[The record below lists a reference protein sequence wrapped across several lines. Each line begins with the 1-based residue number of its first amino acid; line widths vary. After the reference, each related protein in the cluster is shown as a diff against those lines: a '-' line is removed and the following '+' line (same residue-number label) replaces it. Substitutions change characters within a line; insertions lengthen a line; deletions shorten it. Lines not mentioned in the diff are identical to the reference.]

1 MKRKNIDTGDVVGS
15 IDYYV
20 LKSGLVFVTSY
31 SIETNKEEFDTEEF
45 IKLQFTSEQIEIAP
59 DADVWS

>member
-31 SIETNKEEFDTEEF
+31 SIEANKEEFDTEEF
-45 IKLQFTSEQIEIAP
+45 IKLQFTGEQIEIAP